1 MSPAGAGG
9 PPGVTSERVLRLRIG
24 ADDLRT
30 DAPAVCAD
38 VVARLGT
45 TGARRVLAD
54 VVVDPAGVGCGRP
67 GSVGNGTVG
76 TARASV
82 GGRARGPR
90 VDLGTLDGLARLELA
105 VRRAGARLE
114 LVGDAADLRALLV
127 LTGLADVL
135 AGGSGLEHQR
145 QPEDAEVVGADEV
158 GDAGDA
164 AVADLEQVDRP
175 RHARPVGSGLVLGE
189 PAGPVGLDR
198 QQH

>member
-1 MSPAGAGG
+1 
-9 PPGVTSERVLRLRIG
+9 VTSERVLRLRIG
-24 ADDLRT
+24 ADDLRA

-38 VVARLGT
+38 VVARLGA

-54 VVVDPAGVGCGRP
+54 VVVDPACVAEPGCARP
-67 GSVGNGTVG
+67 GGTADNGTVG

-82 GGRARGPR
+82 AGRPRGPR

-105 VRRAGARLE
+105 VHRAGARLE
-114 LVGDAADLRALLV
+114 LVGAATDLRALLL

-135 AGGSGLEHQR
+135 AGGSALEHER

-158 GDAGDA
+158 GDAADA

-175 RHARPVGSGLVLGE
+175 RHARPVGPGLVLGE